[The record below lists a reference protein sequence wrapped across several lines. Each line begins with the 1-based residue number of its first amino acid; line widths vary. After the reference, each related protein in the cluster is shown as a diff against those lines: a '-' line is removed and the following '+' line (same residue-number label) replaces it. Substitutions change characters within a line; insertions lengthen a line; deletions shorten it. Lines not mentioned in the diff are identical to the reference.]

1 MSKIIYEQAHAKIN
15 LALDVTGKLENGYH
29 TVRMIMQSI
38 SLCDDL
44 MFLQG
49 EEGSGTVLHT
59 DSDVL
64 NGEMKEGGDNL
75 ILKAA
80 RLLSEATGKSFDT
93 VIRLSKNIPI
103 AAGLAGG
110 SSDAAA
116 ALRGLNRLYDLGLST
131 EELCSIAVK
140 IGADV
145 PFCVRGGLCLCEG
158 IGEILTGLTPLS
170 NIPLVICKP
179 DISVSTPAVYK
190 AFDGLSEITHP
201 DVDSMLEAIGRYD
214 NMGVV
219 KLLGNALEPVTAA
232 QHPVI
237 KDIED
242 RMIRAGALNSVMS
255 GSGPTVFGAFA
266 SEKEALI
273 AGNVLKDSYPAYRVE
288 TCRFYNVSK
297 PRFE

>member
-29 TVRMIMQSI
+29 TVRTIMQSI

-80 RLLSEATGKSFDT
+80 RLLSEATGKDLDA

-116 ALRGLNRLYDLGLST
+116 ALRGLNRLFELGLST
-131 EELCSIAVK
+131 EELCSLAVK

-158 IGEILTGLTPLS
+158 IGEIMTELAPLS
-170 NIPLVICKP
+170 NIPIVICKP

-190 AFDGLSEITHP
+190 AFDSLTEVTRP
-201 DVDSMLEAIGRYD
+201 DVDSILAAIGNYD
-214 NMGVV
+214 NMDVIR
-219 KLLGNALEPVTAA
+219 LFCNALEPVTAA

-237 KDIED
+237 KEIED
-242 RMIRAGALNSVMS
+242 RMRQAGALNAIMS

-273 AGNVLKDSYPAYRVE
+273 VGNALKDSYPAYRVE
-288 TCRFYNVSK
+288 TCRFHNVLK